1 MLQAMQRAS
10 NVQPTE
16 GQLAAVQLLMSKKQD
31 PAAYEFHSN
40 DIIATLEGL
49 LVQFK
54 ENKKELDENEFNSR
68 AAFEKEKLNQEN
80 EKKFAEKAK
89 AETEKLL
96 GMKEDELANAKAELE
111 EETKDMSADQA
122 FLDELTGNCES
133 QAKLFDQ
140 RSSTRSA
147 EITAIA
153 TAMEKLESGT
163 QPNYDANKKLV
174 ELQKVGA
181 QSIWEA
187 KPEAGGRAMSF
198 LQRGSVS

>member
-1 MLQAMQRAS
+1 MVLLAMQRSSTMRA
-10 NVQPTE
+10 TE
-16 GQLAAVQLLMSKKQD
+16 MQLAAVETLGSQD

-40 DIIATLEGL
+40 DIIATIEGL

-54 ENKKELDENEFNSR
+54 ENKKELDETEFNSR

-89 AETEKLL
+89 AETERLL

-111 EETKDMSADQA
+111 EETKDMNADQA

-147 EITAIA
+147 EIPAIA
-153 TAMEKLESGT
+153 TALEKLESGT

-174 ELQKVGA
+174 E
-181 QSIWEA
+181 
-187 KPEAGGRAMSF
+187 R
-198 LQRGSVS
+198 

>member
-54 ENKKELDENEFNSR
+54 ENKKELDETEFNSR
-68 AAFEKEKLNQEN
+68 AAFQKEKLNQEN

-89 AETEKLL
+89 AETENLL
-96 GMKEDELANAKAELE
+96 GMKEEELSNAKAELE
-111 EETKDMSADQA
+111 EETKDLNA
-122 FLDELTGNCES
+122 
-133 QAKLFDQ
+133 
-140 RSSTRSA
+140 
-147 EITAIA
+147 
-153 TAMEKLESGT
+153 
-163 QPNYDANKKLV
+163 
-174 ELQKVGA
+174 
-181 QSIWEA
+181 
-187 KPEAGGRAMSF
+187 
-198 LQRGSVS
+198 